1 MPPKVVKNGLI
12 AHKMAP
18 NSASK
23 KPATTEENGLNV
35 EVNNLEDMKSLVEK
49 QNDTI
54 KAQKVEIE
62 LLRKQMEKNVHLT
75 QDFQSELSEI
85 RKNWQ
90 SLSENKTVPV
100 NSTQNNTNTSGE
112 KKTIEDVL
120 LRLEALSSSYTDIQD
135 RLYELDKSW
144 KNNLMIYGVPCCDGE
159 EDDPIITEEKVIN
172 SKFIFQ
178 SDIQY
183 FLQVKEILMKKL
195 HISRDIQMN
204 RVHRLN
210 YGPDFRGHK
219 PIQVCLV
226 NYRDKEEIL
235 RKARLLKGSNI
246 YISEDFSRKVREHR
260 NELIKFMKEVK
271 SRDPTR
277 RMTLRYDKLYIGND
291 VFFFNDRTGRVERL
305 HTPLEVGSN
314 NFSNLMND
322 NNSQVRSLICC
333 MSSLLSFSQ

>member
-23 KPATTEENGLNV
+23 KPATTEENGLNL

-159 EDDPIITEEKVIN
+159 EDDPIITEEKVI
-172 SKFIFQ
+172 
-178 SDIQY
+178 
-183 FLQVKEILMKKL
+183 KEII
-195 HISRDIQMN
+195 H
-204 RVHRLN
+204 
-210 YGPDFRGHK
+210 
-219 PIQVCLV
+219 
-226 NYRDKEEIL
+226 
-235 RKARLLKGSNI
+235 
-246 YISEDFSRKVREHR
+246 FSV
-260 NELIKFMKEVK
+260 
-271 SRDPTR
+271 
-277 RMTLRYDKLYIGND
+277 
-291 VFFFNDRTGRVERL
+291 
-305 HTPLEVGSN
+305 
-314 NFSNLMND
+314 
-322 NNSQVRSLICC
+322 
-333 MSSLLSFSQ
+333 

>member
-23 KPATTEENGLNV
+23 KTAAATETAGAENGV
-35 EVNNLEDMKSLVEK
+35 ASEVHNLEDMKSLVEK

-90 SLSENKTVPV
+90 SLSENKTVPAS
-100 NSTQNNTNTSGE
+100 STQNCNNTNTSAGE

-159 EDDPIITEEKVIN
+159 EDDPIITEEKVM
-172 SKFIFQ
+172 Q
-178 SDIQY
+178 
-183 FLQVKEILMKKL
+183 
-195 HISRDIQMN
+195 
-204 RVHRLN
+204 
-210 YGPDFRGHK
+210 
-219 PIQVCLV
+219 
-226 NYRDKEEIL
+226 
-235 RKARLLKGSNI
+235 
-246 YISEDFSRKVREHR
+246 
-260 NELIKFMKEVK
+260 
-271 SRDPTR
+271 
-277 RMTLRYDKLYIGND
+277 
-291 VFFFNDRTGRVERL
+291 FN
-305 HTPLEVGSN
+305 
-314 NFSNLMND
+314 
-322 NNSQVRSLICC
+322 
-333 MSSLLSFSQ
+333 